1 MRLVVLSGLLMA
13 AGVTLILSQLRWFSR
28 PALVD
33 RLRPYGPA
41 GMSIR
46 SRSRLPSVES
56 FRDVVGPLCRL
67 SGERLSRALG
77 VSEDLATRLER
88 IHSPLDVTAFRVR
101 QLGWSGA
108 GFAFGCLLSLALRPP
123 PVLAL
128 LFIFSGPALAFLI
141 LENQVAKASEA
152 WKRRLFLELP
162 VLSEQLAMLLS
173 AGFSLGAALNR
184 LAARG
189 RGNAARDLAR
199 VCGRIRQGLSEIE
212 ALREWAALVDVEAL
226 DRLLPVLALNREASD
241 LGRLISEEARARGC
255 YLLRSVLRS
264 VTFAMVLLRVLPVLR
279 TGRMWA
285 TRRDNVLVAA
295 RRRAVPSSRVSASPP
310 LRAVGR

>member
-1 MRLVVLSGLLMA
+1 MRLALLSALVMA
-13 AGVTLILSQLRWFSR
+13 AGVTLVLSELRWFSR

-33 RLRPYGPA
+33 RLRPYGPG
-41 GMSIR
+41 GMSSR

-56 FRDVVGPLCRL
+56 FGDVIGPLCRL
-67 SGERLSRALG
+67 SGERLARALG

-108 GFAFGCLLSLALRPP
+108 GFALGCLLSLALRPP
-123 PVLAL
+123 VVLAL

-212 ALREWAALVDVEAL
+212 ALREWAALADVEAL

-241 LGRLISEEARARGC
+241 LGRLISEEARAI
-255 YLLRSVLRS
+255 
-264 VTFAMVLLRVLPVLR
+264 
-279 TGRMWA
+279 
-285 TRRDNVLVAA
+285 RRDVQRELVETAERRGQQVWVPVTVAA
-295 RRRAVPSSRVSASPP
+295 LVPGVMFLAIPFIHALQLFSGS
-310 LRAVGR
+310 

>member
-1 MRLVVLSGLLMA
+1 MPSALMLA
-13 AGVTLILSQLRWFSR
+13 VGVTLLLSEVRWFAR
-28 PALVD
+28 PSLLD
-33 RLRPYGPA
+33 RLRPYAPG
-41 GMSIR
+41 GMS
-46 SRSRLPSVES
+46 SRSRTRLPSMES
-56 FRDVVGPLCRL
+56 FRDVIGPLCRV

-108 GFAFGCLLSLALRPP
+108 GFAVGCLLAAALHPP
-123 PVLAL
+123 FVLAL
-128 LFIFSGPALAFLI
+128 VFIVSGPSLAFLI

-212 ALREWAALVDVEAL
+212 ALREWAALAEVEAL
-226 DRLLPVLALNREASD
+226 DRLIPVLALNREASD
-241 LGRLISEEARARGC
+241 LGRLISEEARAI
-255 YLLRSVLRS
+255 
-264 VTFAMVLLRVLPVLR
+264 
-279 TGRMWA
+279 
-285 TRRDNVLVAA
+285 RRDVQRELVETAERRGQQVWVPVTVAA
-295 RRRAVPSSRVSASPP
+295 LVPGVMFLAIPFIHALQLFSGS
-310 LRAVGR
+310 